1 MGSATLSQAAKSQA
15 TELAFLAL
23 LETPTPCRPK
33 RRKEVV
39 TPEEPPAQRR
49 HIAVRSKAP
58 VSVSPV
64 GRDGLGIDGRINFA
78 SQTCLAS
85 SQMSIKPEFDIGEEQ
100 VRATR
105 KRLADSFKEN
115 PEWVSEPRL
124 SSDSLQHRL
133 SVSVAMR
140 NGGPILPFSPSRIF
154 VATTI
159 AKFGKN

>member
-1 MGSATLSQAAKSQA
+1 MQDAGCDVAAAPPAVGSATLSQAAKSQA

-78 SQTCLAS
+78 SQT
-85 SQMSIKPEFDIGEEQ
+85 
-100 VRATR
+100 
-105 KRLADSFKEN
+105 
-115 PEWVSEPRL
+115 
-124 SSDSLQHRL
+124 
-133 SVSVAMR
+133 
-140 NGGPILPFSPSRIF
+140 
-154 VATTI
+154 
-159 AKFGKN
+159 